1 MPAAPLKKPRYF
13 ATHAAM
19 AEVQLAY
26 GLSLSLADRLREL
39 NRLNRIAEASAYG
52 DAPRPRRKRLQL
64 YFQQPG
70 ETLADFFART
80 EQARHAWTSS
90 LKNSATL

>member
-1 MPAAPLKKPRYF
+1 
-13 ATHAAM
+13 M

-26 GLSLSLADRLREL
+26 GLGLSLEGRLREL
-39 NRLNRIAEASAYG
+39 NRLNRIAEATAYG

-70 ETLADFFART
+70 ETLADFFARA
-80 EQARHAWTSS
+80 EQARHEWIFS
-90 LKNSATL
+90 LKNSATS